1 MLALNDLQKLVLDC
15 QFLGRMN
22 FSHGGEICFT
32 LLRPIG
38 HVRPAIHNDSPKDHI
53 REDAFWRLNFSEEYK
68 ELLMPFMTVMLSRN
82 NLILNVF
89 GGLSLD
95 YFDDDYNHY
104 PTSSIPD
111 NLRRTYQI
119 ETSDDDYDSPYSAHN
134 DSSDNI

>member
-1 MLALNDLQKLVLDC
+1 M
-15 QFLGRMN
+15 
-22 FSHGGEICFT
+22 
-32 LLRPIG
+32 LRPIG
-38 HVRPAIHNDSPKDHI
+38 HVRPAIHNDSPK
-53 REDAFWRLNFSEEYK
+53 
-68 ELLMPFMTVMLSRN
+68 
-82 NLILNVF
+82 ILNVF

-119 ETSDDDYDSPYSAHN
+119 ETSDDDYDRPYSAHN